1 LKKALDF
8 EAGASKF
15 ALCEHFRIFCSLVNS
30 PMRKAPLPALSRR
43 ESQIM
48 EILHRLERAT
58 AAEVQAELPDP
69 PGYSSVRK
77 LLEILEKKGEV
88 QHEQDGPRYVFF
100 PSTIKTEARRS
111 ALEQLIRTFFGGSVE
126 ETAVALLSMSE
137 RKLSPEVLKRIAAE
151 AERASKKGR

>member
-1 LKKALDF
+1 MKK
-8 EAGASKF
+8 G
-15 ALCEHFRIFCSLVNS
+15 
-30 PMRKAPLPALSRR
+30 PPALSRR

-151 AERASKKGR
+151 AERVSKKGR

>member
-1 LKKALDF
+1 LVR
-8 EAGASKF
+8 GASKF
-15 ALCEHFRIFCSLVNS
+15 ALCEHFRINASLALA
-30 PMRKAPLPALSRR
+30 PMKKGPPPALSRR

-58 AAEVQAELPDP
+58 AAEVQADLPDP

-88 QHEQDGPRYVFF
+88 QHEQDGPRYMFF

>member
-1 LKKALDF
+1 MKK
-8 EAGASKF
+8 SVP
-15 ALCEHFRIFCSLVNS
+15 S
-30 PMRKAPLPALSRR
+30 ALSRR

-77 LLEILEKKGEV
+77 LLEILEKKGNV
-88 QHEQDGPRYVFF
+88 QHEQDGPRYVFS

-126 ETAVALLSMSE
+126 ETAVALLGMSE

-151 AERASKKGR
+151 AERASRKGR

>member
-1 LKKALDF
+1 MKK
-8 EAGASKF
+8 SVP
-15 ALCEHFRIFCSLVNS
+15 S
-30 PMRKAPLPALSRR
+30 ALSRR

-77 LLEILEKKGEV
+77 LLEILEKKGNV
-88 QHEQDGPRYVFF
+88 QHEQDGPRYVFS

-111 ALEQLIRTFFGGSVE
+111 ALEQLVRTFFGGSVE
-126 ETAVALLSMSE
+126 ETAVALLGMSE

-151 AERASKKGR
+151 AERASRKGR

>member
-1 LKKALDF
+1 MREYSHLPIPGLPMKK
-8 EAGASKF
+8 SVP
-15 ALCEHFRIFCSLVNS
+15 S
-30 PMRKAPLPALSRR
+30 ALSRR

-77 LLEILEKKGEV
+77 LLEILEKKGNV
-88 QHEQDGPRYVFF
+88 QHEQDGPRYVFS

-126 ETAVALLSMSE
+126 ETAVALLGMSE

-151 AERASKKGR
+151 AERASRKGR

>member
-1 LKKALDF
+1 MK
-8 EAGASKF
+8 
-15 ALCEHFRIFCSLVNS
+15 
-30 PMRKAPLPALSRR
+30 KAPLPALSRR

-48 EILHRLERAT
+48 QILHRLERAT

-100 PSTIKTEARRS
+100 PSTEKSEARRS

-126 ETAVALLSMSE
+126 ETAVALLSMAEQKPS
-137 RKLSPEVLKRIAAE
+137 REVLKRIAAD
-151 AERASKKGR
+151 AERARRKGR

>member
-1 LKKALDF
+1 MTCP
-8 EAGASKF
+8 EV
-15 ALCEHFRIFCSLVNS
+15 RVNS
-30 PMRKAPLPALSRR
+30 HHANIFAQFVSLALAAMKKGPPALSRR

-151 AERASKKGR
+151 AERVSKKGR

>member
-1 LKKALDF
+1 MKK
-8 EAGASKF
+8 G
-15 ALCEHFRIFCSLVNS
+15 S
-30 PMRKAPLPALSRR
+30 PPALSRR

-151 AERASKKGR
+151 AERESRKGR